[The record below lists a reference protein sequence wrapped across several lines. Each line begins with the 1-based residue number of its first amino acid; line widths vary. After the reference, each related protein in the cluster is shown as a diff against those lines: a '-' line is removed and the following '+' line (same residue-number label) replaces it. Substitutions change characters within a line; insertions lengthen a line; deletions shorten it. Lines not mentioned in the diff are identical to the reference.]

1 MQIKLGST
9 VLADDANNRAAGA
22 WGGPRIESGGWEQ
35 QVQVSMPVRAANAT
49 LIARGNLVGTLAF
62 SATWEAA
69 SLSAA
74 TAKALSWQKPPTS
87 SGTPDGCPRAGTL
100 SVGGTSWG
108 DAVVERLNVRV
119 RGVEVTATYSIKYS
133 LPAASA
139 S

>member
-22 WGGPRIESGGWEQ
+22 WGGPRVEGGGWEQ
-35 QVQVSMPVRAANAT
+35 QIQVSMPVRAANAT
-49 LIARGNLVGTLAF
+49 LIPRGNLVGTLAF
-62 SATWEAA
+62 SATWVAS
-69 SLSAA
+69 SLSEA
-74 TAKALSWQKPPTS
+74 TAKALSWQKE
-87 SGTPDGCPRAGTL
+87 SGGCPRSGTL
-100 SVGGTSWG
+100 DVNSSSWG
-108 DAVVERLNVRV
+108 DAAVERLTVRV

>member
-62 SATWEAA
+62 SATWVAS
-69 SLSAA
+69 SLSEA
-74 TAKALSWQKPPTS
+74 TAKALSWQKAS
-87 SGTPDGCPRAGTL
+87 AGASDGCPRSGTL
-100 SVGGTSWG
+100 KVNDTSWG
-108 DAVVERLNVRV
+108 DAVVERMSVRV

>member
-1 MQIKLGST
+1 MQIKLDST

-62 SATWEAA
+62 SATWVAS

-74 TAKALSWQKPPTS
+74 TAKALSWQKE
-87 SGTPDGCPRAGTL
+87 SGGCPRSGTL
-100 SVGGTSWG
+100 DVNGSSWG
-108 DAVVERLNVRV
+108 DAVVERMNVRV